1 MADQKKG
8 KLAFVGFLIKW
19 LFIISFGLAFLPITI
34 GLLLGWLVFKKV
46 ENKKLKIGLLT
57 AIAIPTLLIGSV
69 WAKAMNSSST
79 NTAPSPSPSPLA
91 QVSGV
96 ETSQTNTSTPKPSS
110 TPEIASDEVK
120 VTRVIDGDTIEIEG
134 GKRLRYIGIDTP
146 EISGNNPDC
155 FGREAY
161 EKNKELVEG
170 NIIRLEKD
178 ISETDRYGRLLRYVY
193 KGDTLINDLLVREG
207 FARAYTYPPDVKYK
221 DRFLEAQTEA
231 RSNNRGFWSSC
242 KTTTTPKPTVKAI
255 ATSQPVQYVAPT
267 TKPATNITTSGGGY
281 SCDCSKPCTEISSC
295 SEAQYQLNTCGCNQ
309 RDADHDGIACDGAP
323 LNCQN

>member
-1 MADQKKG
+1 MDNQKKS
-8 KLAFVGFLIKW
+8 KLSFVLFLTKW
-19 LFIISFGLAFLPITI
+19 LFVIGVGLAFLPITM

-57 AIAIPTLLIGSV
+57 AIIIPTLLIGSV
-69 WAKAMNSSST
+69 WVKAMNSSSS
-79 NTAPSPSPSPLA
+79 NTTSNPSPSPLA

-96 ETSQTNTSTPKPSS
+96 ETSQTNTSTPQASA
-110 TPEIASDEVK
+110 TPETASDEVR

-170 NIIRLEKD
+170 NIVRLEKD
-178 ISETDRYGRLLRYVY
+178 VSETDRYGRLLRYVY

-207 FARAYTYPPDVKYK
+207 FASAYTYPTDVKYK
-221 DRFLEAQTEA
+221 DRFLEAQAEA
-231 RSNNRGFWSSC
+231 RNNNKGLWSSC
-242 KTTTTPKPTVKAI
+242 KTATPKPTIKAVS
-255 ATSQPVQYVAPT
+255 TSQPVQYVAPE
-267 TKPATNITTSGGGY
+267 TKPATNATTSGGSY
-281 SCDCSKPCTEISSC
+281 SCNCSKPCTEISSC